1 MSTLTSSASPAASPR
16 LSGYNQ
22 YRSTRPNRSPS
33 TTSKPPTPPTFPR
46 NTFAQPAVP
55 QSPRQQPKLQYAD
68 AGTQYSPEGY
78 PPTAKPVTEP
88 VNRNKRK
95 QTSTP
100 PPMSSAEDVPSSP
113 PPKPLPRVSPP
124 DESKTSTTEDGTE
137 AAKSTVQEVAQATI
151 AQLAP
156 KKAKVDSKG
165 VKIMPRQ
172 YETCDPKDLGVLI
185 ADMLMELIR
194 LNDKIPLKDGKL
206 TRFHSRAPPGISCHD
221 YLNRLIQHATLSPPI
236 LLSMVYY
243 IDRLCALYPAFTI
256 GSLTVHR
263 FLITAATVAS
273 KGLSDSFW
281 TNPTYARI
289 GGISTSELAT
299 LELDFLQRVHFRI
312 VPKPETLVDYYVSL
326 VQRSDDYRL
335 EDEDG
340 SSSDSLRSE
349 PVTDP
354 MDEDP
359 S

>member
-1 MSTLTSSASPAASPR
+1 MSPE
-16 LSGYNQ
+16 
-22 YRSTRPNRSPS
+22 
-33 TTSKPPTPPTFPR
+33 K
-46 NTFAQPAVP
+46 
-55 QSPRQQPKLQYAD
+55 D
-68 AGTQYSPEGY
+68 AG
-78 PPTAKPVTEP
+78 
-88 VNRNKRK
+88 
-95 QTSTP
+95 STP
-100 PPMSSAEDVPSSP
+100 PPEPN
-113 PPKPLPRVSPP
+113 PRVSPSNAEKTAIDSAAAVVKDP
-124 DESKTSTTEDGTE
+124 VEESKG
-137 AAKSTVQEVAQATI
+137 ATI

-165 VKIMPRQ
+165 IKIMPRQ

-312 VPKPETLVDYYVSL
+312 VPKPETLVDYYMSL

-335 EDEDG
+335 EDEAL
-340 SSSDSLRSE
+340 SSSASLESE
-349 PVTDP
+349 PISDP
-354 MDEDP
+354 MEEDP